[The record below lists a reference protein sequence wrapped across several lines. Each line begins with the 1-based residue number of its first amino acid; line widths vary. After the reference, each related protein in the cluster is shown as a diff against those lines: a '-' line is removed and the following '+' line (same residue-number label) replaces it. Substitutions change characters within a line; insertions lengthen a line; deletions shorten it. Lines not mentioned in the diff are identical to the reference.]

1 MADPDPDEPV
11 DIQSRIKLFSNNLDL
26 NFNVTNGR
34 PNPTPRKRSETESP
48 ILSKPKLPIKPQPT
62 PRSPKSNDKSF
73 DVGNISPDK
82 SSKPRHKSLSR
93 LPKTKP
99 LPSPKTNIETTPI
112 NQNKK
117 PLKNMKNTNSND
129 SNNVKNNK
137 IAAKTV
143 SAFDGKPKP
152 PAKPVVLKY
161 SLDTSMNS
169 THSMFNMNNNNETSQ
184 EVRTDNK
191 SPSKPPRGRHR
202 KSLQSKYENHQIKS
216 LKTRD
221 DSAIV
226 KRCDTLD
233 GQLVLNDPRKDLF
246 SCKCRSSLYSFMT
259 EVPII

>member
-11 DIQSRIKLFSNNLDL
+11 NIQSRIKLFSNNLDL
-26 NFNVTNGR
+26 NFNVTNSR
-34 PNPTPRKRSETESP
+34 PNPTPRKRSETKSP
-48 ILSKPKLPIKPQPT
+48 ILNKPKLPIKPQPT
-62 PRSPKSNDKSF
+62 PRSPKSNDKRF

-99 LPSPKTNIETTPI
+99 LPTPKTNVETTSPI
-112 NQNKK
+112 NQNIKLFENIK
-117 PLKNMKNTNSND
+117 RTNPND

-152 PAKPVVLKY
+152 PAKPVELKY
-161 SLDTSMNS
+161 SLDISVNS
-169 THSMFNMNNNNETSQ
+169 TQSIFNMNNNNKAISQ
-184 EVRTDNK
+184 EASTDNK
-191 SPSKPPRGRHR
+191 SPPKPPRGKHR
-202 KSLQSKYENHQIKS
+202 KSLQSKYENHDIKS

-221 DSAIV
+221 DSVIM

-246 SCKCRSSLYSFMT
+246 SCKCRSGL
-259 EVPII
+259 